1 MDKKER
7 WELIWIVFVLALFV
21 IVGVATAPLDGNVGG
36 VPQEISQIPP
46 HAKVD
51 NVLVTAYQYY
61 FNLSEHGVDVNSVE
75 QINGST
81 TNNFY
86 YNILVAH
93 PGDWLNL
100 TMVAGPETA
109 TTNFFFPLYN
119 DKVTDVQ
126 IVPGLTGYAVFPSP
140 NVTGVYTFINGEY
153 DGPWFSY
160 QEGNM
165 IVIPTSGYSSPSNIS
180 RYITTTHQAFSSAL
194 VGDPYNPPIYVENT
208 TMTPVLNVVSND
220 YNVFNGTIPGPT
232 FVVNAGSTVT
242 LNMYVPTP
250 KGDHNY
256 LYNYTTTGK
265 AYPDKGLIAGIYA
278 VWWNGTITPVE
289 TTNLTYNTHISF
301 TFNAKAPAYLYGVI
315 YPVFYNYDLDGMSS
329 TLTGEQ
335 MGYVMSLWGTVMVE
349 S

>member
-1 MDKKER
+1 MDKKDR
-7 WELIWIVFVLALFV
+7 WELTWVVFVLALFI

-46 HAKVD
+46 NAKVD

-61 FNLSEHGVDVNSVE
+61 FNLSEHGPDVNSIE
-75 QINGST
+75 EIGNT

-93 PGDWLNL
+93 PGDWMNL

-109 TTNFFFPLYN
+109 TTNFFFPLYG
-119 DKVTDVQ
+119 DKITDVQ
-126 IVPGLTGYAVFPSP
+126 IVPGLTGYAVFPVP
-140 NVTGVYTFINGEY
+140 NETGVYTFVNGEY

-165 IVIPTSGYSSPSNIS
+165 IVIPTSGYSSPSSIS
-180 RYITTTHQAFSSAL
+180 KYITTTHEAFTSAL
-194 VGDPYNPPIYVENT
+194 VGDPYNPPIYVENG
-208 TMTPVLNVVSND
+208 TMSPNLYVVADD
-220 YNVFNGTIPGPT
+220 YNVLNNTIPGPT
-232 FVVNAGSTVT
+232 FVVKANSTVS

-256 LYNYTTTGK
+256 LYNYSTTGK
-265 AYPDKGLIAGIYA
+265 ASPDTGITAGIYA
-278 VWWNGTITPVE
+278 VWWNGTITPVQ
-289 TTNLTYNTHISF
+289 TTTLSYNSHMVF

-335 MGYVMSLWGTVMVE
+335 MGYVMSLWGTVIVE